1 MEINYSALVHQTR
14 NKSSLIEYNMLGIS
28 NKMPMGLKG
37 HLNVHSIATKMKENV
52 MYIQMED
59 GRNYPFVTPCSSCI
73 YTQFVSVMANVEM

>member
-37 HLNVHSIATKMKENV
+37 HLNVHSIATKIKRKCYVPVYTN
-52 MYIQMED
+52 
-59 GRNYPFVTPCSSCI
+59 GRWKKFTLL
-73 YTQFVSVMANVEM
+73 